1 MCNVLLLFSV
11 TLKHP
16 KKPMQ
21 NLRIDA
27 YAHLIIIISAK
38 LFFKSDL
45 GIICTLQKRKKEWP
59 SRFSKLALEPV
70 CHFSYA
76 KSWHV
81 WRCQTHFITEKMNEF
96 RQ

>member
-27 YAHLIIIISAK
+27 YAHLIAIIISK
-38 LFFKSDL
+38 IVL
-45 GIICTLQKRKKEWP
+45 
-59 SRFSKLALEPV
+59 
-70 CHFSYA
+70 
-76 KSWHV
+76 
-81 WRCQTHFITEKMNEF
+81 
-96 RQ
+96 

>member
-27 YAHLIIIISAK
+27 YAISSLLSLAK

-45 GIICTLQKRKKEWP
+45 GIICTLQKRKKE
-59 SRFSKLALEPV
+59 
-70 CHFSYA
+70 
-76 KSWHV
+76 
-81 WRCQTHFITEKMNEF
+81 
-96 RQ
+96 

>member
-27 YAHLIIIISAK
+27 YAILAIIISK
-38 LFFKSDL
+38 IVL
-45 GIICTLQKRKKEWP
+45 
-59 SRFSKLALEPV
+59 
-70 CHFSYA
+70 
-76 KSWHV
+76 
-81 WRCQTHFITEKMNEF
+81 
-96 RQ
+96 